1 MKQDSQKTMDNQT
14 ATVAV
19 DSRRQ
24 PNQKVGWKYVVLGQ
38 SVGVLLGAGAAF
50 FLKHRASENAAS
62 DSLEDEG
69 ASPEGWIAADDSQSF
84 EQAIEEAREA
94 VGSMGAVSWRGG
106 VYATSSQEEWMAMD
120 DTERQ
125 AIVEQFEP
133 EVPADVIDVKP
144 VVDVGTDGEPP
155 EVEPFVDEVSVEE
168 QNLVE
173 TQTETFALE
182 NDGYIHVNDSEGN
195 DFVFADGEQIDV
207 SDSAD
212 VMLVEADVDADQDP
226 SMVVEDVDDVSV
238 VLDDAAI
245 VVDDDAVSVV
255 FDDAMADS
263 GGMDEF
269 GAGDAFPEPMA
280 FTLPEDDM
288 VGTLT
293 EGFGDDGFVPFDVQ
307 PLENCFLDS
316 DPVAQG
322 ADSQ

>member
-1 MKQDSQKTMDNQT
+1 
-14 ATVAV
+14 
-19 DSRRQ
+19 
-24 PNQKVGWKYVVLGQ
+24 
-38 SVGVLLGAGAAF
+38 
-50 FLKHRASENAAS
+50 
-62 DSLEDEG
+62 
-69 ASPEGWIAADDSQSF
+69 
-84 EQAIEEAREA
+84 
-94 VGSMGAVSWRGG
+94 
-106 VYATSSQEEWMAMD
+106 MD

-195 DFVFADGEQIDV
+195 DFVFAEGERIDV

-255 FDDAMADS
+255 VDDAMADS

-322 ADSQ
+322 ADTQ

>member
-1 MKQDSQKTMDNQT
+1 MKQDSQKTLDNQT

-94 VGSMGAVSWRGG
+94 VGSTGAFSWRGG

-120 DTERQ
+120 ETERQ

-133 EVPADVIDVKP
+133 EVPADVIDVRP
-144 VVDVGTDGEPP
+144 VVDAGTD
-155 EVEPFVDEVSVEE
+155 VEQPVVEQFVDEVSVEE
-168 QNLVE
+168 QDFVE
-173 TQTETFALE
+173 AQTEAFALE
-182 NDGYIHVNDSEGN
+182 DDGYIHVNDSEGN
-195 DFVFADGEQIDV
+195 DFVFADGERIDV

-212 VMLVEADVDADQDP
+212 VMVVEADTDADQDP
-226 SMVVEDVDDVSV
+226 SMAVEDVDDVSV

-255 FDDAMADS
+255 VDDAMADS

-322 ADSQ
+322 ADTQ

>member
-1 MKQDSQKTMDNQT
+1 MKQDSQKTLDNQT

-50 FLKHRASENAAS
+50 FLKHRTSENAAS
-62 DSLEDEG
+62 DSLEDED

-94 VGSMGAVSWRGG
+94 VGSTGAFSWRGG

-120 DTERQ
+120 ETERQ

-133 EVPADVIDVKP
+133 EVPADVIDVRP
-144 VVDVGTDGEPP
+144 VVDAGTD
-155 EVEPFVDEVSVEE
+155 VEQPVVEQFVDEVSVEE
-168 QNLVE
+168 QDFVE
-173 TQTETFALE
+173 AQTEAFALE
-182 NDGYIHVNDSEGN
+182 DDGYIHVSDAEGN
-195 DFVFADGEQIDV
+195 DFVFADGERIDV

-212 VMLVEADVDADQDP
+212 VMVVEADTDADQDP
-226 SMVVEDVDDVSV
+226 SMAVEDADDVSV

-255 FDDAMADS
+255 VDDAMADS
-263 GGMDEF
+263 GGMDDL

-322 ADSQ
+322 ADTQ